1 MKNSKTLI
9 ELSANQK
16 AHITGFSA
24 NLSSNYLS
32 RLRELGFREGE
43 LIKCLKT
50 PPLGAPR
57 VFEICGCVFSVESDI
72 ARECLIE
79 MMLAPLPV

>member
-9 ELSANQK
+9 ELSTNQK
-16 AHITGFSA
+16 AQIVGFSSK
-24 NLSSNYLS
+24 LSVAYMT

-43 LIKCLKT
+43 LVKCLKT

-57 VFEICGCVFSVESDI
+57 VFEVCGSVFSVESEI
-72 ARECLIE
+72 ACECEIE
-79 MMLAPLPV
+79 IHNF